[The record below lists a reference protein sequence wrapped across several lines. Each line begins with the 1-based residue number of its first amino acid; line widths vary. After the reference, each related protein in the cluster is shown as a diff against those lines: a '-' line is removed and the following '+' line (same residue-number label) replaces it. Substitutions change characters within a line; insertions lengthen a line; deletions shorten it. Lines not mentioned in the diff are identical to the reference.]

1 MAYTKTNW
9 VNNTTPLNATNMNKI
24 EEGIAAVDKAV
35 EAVKNGYLPL
45 SGGTLTGMVYINEN
59 FFAKKDVNIDGF
71 LTCHKIVSKD
81 GIQCN
86 GISVSGGIS
95 IGDVLDARIFYGE
108 NISLNAMDSSE
119 HLDINTNSI
128 SYENVDNPAS
138 WTFTGISDS
147 TGTSSTV
154 AVSQKCLNDN
164 YMPKAGGVAFSNPI
178 AINGNLDMYGTI
190 SFPDA
195 PYSNKLTAIVDDKG
209 TSSTTAVSQKCLND
223 NYIPF
228 DNIPTLKRHLDIPI
242 GTYSVIFTNS
252 TGNGNS
258 VSINGNRID
267 VSDNTNEQTLTI
279 NQSNISYGNS
289 NGESWTFS
297 GISDSKGTSSTVA
310 VSQKCLSD
318 NYIAKTSAAVSAA
331 INLLP
336 AGTSAPVDADYYVC
350 QSVGGGTTDTTYYR
364 RPMSYLW
371 SYING
376 KVGSSYLPLSG
387 GTLTGALTATKFTG
401 DGSGLTS
408 IPAGNLTGT
417 INAARL
423 PDLSGKYLPIS
434 GGTLTGSL
442 EAVGSISVSGNLS
455 VNISDGAGVSVSD
468 GQNAVLLSQAG
479 LEDPT
484 GTWAFTGISDA
495 KGTSSTLAVSQ
506 KCLNDNYL
514 ALSGGTITGDTT
526 VMGSTGQYGI
536 KFTNGDIQFLSD
548 GGATVGG
555 TITGISS
562 SKGTSTTRAMSEKG
576 VADNYL
582 AKSDISNTTGTD
594 TTKVPSLKCLNDNYL
609 PLSGGSVNGT
619 LNAESLN
626 VNETALLLGGAN
638 IQSNTDIYGHLK
650 IKTDDGTEYLTLS
663 QNSIQYSNTNTNINW
678 TFAGT
683 VFSTT
688 DLTAGT
694 SALPDNQLYFVY
706 E

>member
-1 MAYTKTNW
+1 MMLSNQIKFYGANETLKSTL
-9 VNNTTPLNATNMNKI
+9 T
-24 EEGIAAVDKAV
+24 GISDSIGDSSTIAVSQKCLKD
-35 EAVKNGYLPL
+35 NYLPL
-45 SGGTLTGMVYINEN
+45 SGGTMTGDLKVNSGVYVNNTFYICKDGVAPSPVGGIIYTDWDSSFGPIFRVRKTDSGVSLSAENGGTIEFGVGMV
-59 FFAKKDVNIDGF
+59 K
-71 LTCHKIVSKD
+71 SK
-81 GIQCN
+81 
-86 GISVSGGIS
+86 
-95 IGDVLDARIFYGE
+95 L
-108 NISLNAMDSSE
+108 
-119 HLDINTNSI
+119 
-128 SYENVDNPAS
+128 
-138 WTFTGISDS
+138 TGISDS
-147 TGTSSTV
+147 
-154 AVSQKCLNDN
+154 
-164 YMPKAGGVAFSNPI
+164 
-178 AINGNLDMYGTI
+178 
-190 SFPDA
+190 
-195 PYSNKLTAIVDDKG
+195 KG

-297 GISDSKGTSSTVA
+297 GISDSKGTSSTIA
-310 VSQKCLSD
+310 ASQKCLS
-318 NYIAKTSAAVSAA
+318 
-331 INLLP
+331 
-336 AGTSAPVDADYYVC
+336 
-350 QSVGGGTTDTTYYR
+350 
-364 RPMSYLW
+364 
-371 SYING
+371 
-376 KVGSSYLPLSG
+376 
-387 GTLTGALTATKFTG
+387 
-401 DGSGLTS
+401 
-408 IPAGNLTGT
+408 
-417 INAARL
+417 
-423 PDLSGKYLPIS
+423 
-434 GGTLTGSL
+434 
-442 EAVGSISVSGNLS
+442 
-455 VNISDGAGVSVSD
+455 
-468 GQNAVLLSQAG
+468 
-479 LEDPT
+479 
-484 GTWAFTGISDA
+484 
-495 KGTSSTLAVSQ
+495 
-506 KCLNDNYL
+506 DNYL

-562 SKGTSTTRAMSEKG
+562 SKGTSTTRAISEKG

-694 SALPDNQLYFVY
+694 SALSDNQLYFVY